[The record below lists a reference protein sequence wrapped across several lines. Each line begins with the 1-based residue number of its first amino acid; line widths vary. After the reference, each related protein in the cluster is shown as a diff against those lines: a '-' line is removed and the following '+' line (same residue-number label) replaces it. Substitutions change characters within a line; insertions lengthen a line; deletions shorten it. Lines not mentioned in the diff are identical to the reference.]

1 MSIACNVAVLIILM
15 VQIETIQMTTNSTGK
30 DQICESLRDNNGNKL
45 NLLTVGKT
53 PERLLLIT
61 KDLFVYDVAADSM
74 DSALDKLYL
83 RSKPMPLEKKYPT
96 FYSHPQFKQAKD
108 VIFNAWVISDVEGD
122 WICITVRAST
132 GRDGVNYNIKL
143 DEVALGWKYFENP
156 EEVLLSTQQPCK
168 FYSVRHND
176 GGLKIQIYGCS
187 GNSIRK
193 KNAIGPLEHVF
204 FKICFD
210 QSKTKIMID
219 RSCGSGTPVQWPVLN
234 GFVSG
239 EKFYL
244 FSDRSIYV
252 FPESAYNQRGQ
263 PVEFKQRNFYWIIG
277 AIILLLLILMII
289 LWCILVAQRRRQQA
303 QPSYAKTGRSGMRG
317 GLNVSKMSANIATA
331 RSRNS
336 LTQAPKLNRFSS
348 KNISCKNI
356 SHASQT
362 ALSAGSAHLTARTGL
377 NRVSNTFQNRLK
389 RLTTRIQS
397 SRH

>member
-1 MSIACNVAVLIILM
+1 M
-15 VQIETIQMTTNSTGK
+15 
-30 DQICESLRDNNGNKL
+30 

-83 RSKPMPLEKKYPT
+83 RSKPMPLEEKYPT
-96 FYSHPQFKQAKD
+96 FYSHQLFKQAKD
-108 VIFNAWVISDVEGD
+108 VIFNAWVISDMEGD
-122 WICITVRAST
+122 WICITVRVST

-143 DEVALGWKYFENP
+143 NEVVLGWKYFENP

-176 GGLKIQIYGCS
+176 GGLKIQIYGCF

-193 KNAIGPLEHVF
+193 KNAIGPLQHEF

-263 PVEFKQRNFYWIIG
+263 PVEFKQRSYDSFFNCPGIIIPSTLSKSCKLFGVVCFVFRSNNFLFAQDFYWIIG